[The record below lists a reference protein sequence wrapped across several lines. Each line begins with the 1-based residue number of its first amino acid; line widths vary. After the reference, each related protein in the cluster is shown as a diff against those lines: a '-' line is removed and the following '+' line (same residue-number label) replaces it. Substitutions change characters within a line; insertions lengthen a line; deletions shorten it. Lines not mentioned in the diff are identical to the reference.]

1 MAEKLTPEKIEEIA
15 KNYESI
21 QAGKVPIIKSEK
33 ETVKLDYGSL
43 DNIRPEDKPKVKAP
57 EKRLLPLI
65 PPSDPRLLMQIAPF
79 IDDTLKEFDFKDRVD
94 LSKVMYDSMV
104 KYGGLGLSANQ
115 VGLPYRMFIMGGHPQ
130 MEDGKVRSVFNP
142 LINDVSKET
151 VNMKEG
157 CLSFPFLFLSIN
169 RPKWCSVKYTD
180 QHGKEIEETL
190 HGMPARVFQ
199 HENEHMNGY
208 VFTDLVSKFKLER
221 AEKSRMKM
229 IKDFAK
235 GGAIR

>member
-15 KNYESI
+15 KNFEKI
-21 QAGKVPIIKSEK
+21 QDKKIPIIKSEK

-43 DNIRPEDKPKVKAP
+43 DNMRPKDKPKAP
-57 EKRLLPLI
+57 EKRILPLI

-94 LSKVMYDSMV
+94 LSKVMYDSMA

-130 MEDGKVRSVFNP
+130 IEDGKVRSVFNP

-151 VNMKEG
+151 INMKEG

-190 HGMPARVFQ
+190 HGMSARVFQ

-221 AEKSRMKM
+221 AEKAKIKM
-229 IKDFAK
+229 LKDYAK